1 MKISRRQ
8 MRFFTAAAC
17 AVPIEMSSPYSHFSY
32 VDDAGHYTGEDICA
46 DSKVLEQL
54 AKTGMIRCIGD
65 EDDFCVEFADR
76 GDFLSAWAAGAR
88 AASRGEGT
96 EYSAYNANGMAFMAG
111 HQHWHEHHRP
121 GQIPYKAE
129 FNRFCHGFTCVD
141 TGEEW
146 DQSCY
151 G

>member
-8 MRFFTAAAC
+8 MRFFTAAAQ
-17 AVPIEMSSPYSHFSY
+17 AVPVELESPYSHFSY
-32 VDDAGHYTGEDICA
+32 VDDAGQYSGEDICG

-54 AKTGMIRCIGD
+54 VRMGMIRCIGD

-76 GDFLSAWAAGAR
+76 SDFLSAWAAGAR
-88 AASRGEGT
+88 AASRGEGI
-96 EYSAYNANGMAFMAG
+96 EYSAYNANGMAFVAG
-111 HQHWHEHHRP
+111 HQHWHERQRP
-121 GQIPYKAE
+121 GLIPYKAE
-129 FNRFCHGFTCVD
+129 FNRFCHGFLCMD